1 MNANARVS
9 SQIIFKMV
17 IAIITLL
24 FMLCIVVSVKA
35 SSGEYITKELKCAS
49 KRIEKD
55 DTLWGI
61 AEEYYTSEYGSI
73 RNYVKV
79 IQDANG
85 MKGDKL
91 IKGNYIIIPYYES
104 AELQSEL

>member
-1 MNANARVS
+1 M
-9 SQIIFKMV
+9 
-17 IAIITLL
+17 
-24 FMLCIVVSVKA
+24 
-35 SSGEYITKELKCAS
+35 
-49 KRIEKD
+49 
-55 DTLWGI
+55 WGI